1 MKANIIDGRAI
12 AERIEKELLKELLF
26 LSEKKIVPK
35 LVTIQV
41 GENPAS
47 SVYVKQ
53 QRNRCKKVGIS
64 YELRG
69 FSGTL
74 TEEEILKEVE
84 KANLDNSVTGIILQL
99 PLPAGIDS
107 KKIQATISSSK
118 DVEGVNP
125 FNMGWVVYGKP
136 IFVPCTA
143 FAVMECIES
152 VGVDLYGK
160 EAVVVGHSNIV
171 GKPVSLLLL
180 EKFATVSI
188 CHIATSETGKLQEY
202 VSRADIL
209 ISAVGK
215 PNVILGKWVK
225 EGAIVIDVGINR
237 VGDKLVGDVEFEEAI
252 NKASHITP
260 VPGGVGPVTNAI
272 LLRNVVKAAK
282 WNAI

>member
-1 MKANIIDGRAI
+1 
-12 AERIEKELLKELLF
+12 
-26 LSEKKIVPK
+26 
-35 LVTIQV
+35 
-41 GENPAS
+41 
-47 SVYVKQ
+47 
-53 QRNRCKKVGIS
+53 
-64 YELRG
+64 
-69 FSGTL
+69 
-74 TEEEILKEVE
+74 
-84 KANLDNSVTGIILQL
+84 
-99 PLPAGIDS
+99 
-107 KKIQATISSSK
+107 
-118 DVEGVNP
+118 
-125 FNMGWVVYGKP
+125 
-136 IFVPCTA
+136 
-143 FAVMECIES
+143 MECIES